1 MLSNLTTSFVTE
13 TNYRKQTFIF
23 CRSCVYPARVSSKLQ
38 CSAWAVGMF
47 QNIDT
52 SVLDETTGLKLLNY
66 LARNDDN
73 GRRGPRSRKEL
84 FRLKSTDA
92 MSAEDFSI
100 RQLKEKENQQAPK
113 ASSPK
118 RSTLLQD
125 QSSLFVSCNLC
136 PSLNQLNDANPS
148 PSRNRTV

>member
-1 MLSNLTTSFVTE
+1 
-13 TNYRKQTFIF
+13 
-23 CRSCVYPARVSSKLQ
+23 
-38 CSAWAVGMF
+38 MF

-136 PSLNQLNDANPS
+136 PSIS
-148 PSRNRTV
+148 IK